1 MGTRINKIYKMRDD
15 LILQLGA
22 SVRQIDRHWIAAG
35 KLIDILNN
43 VKVKGYLQETGLY
56 RAKIDGE
63 VKYIGCA
70 GRSTSGGLRVRL
82 RDYLNGRS
90 CRYESGR
97 KMHENRAIIDIE
109 LLPLGD
115 YPFASY
121 AARALECWLIFKY
134 RKTVWNKISVA
145 DREEIELDPN
155 LSIN

>member
-1 MGTRINKIYKMRDD
+1 MGARIDKIYRLRDD
-15 LILQLGA
+15 LILQLAA
-22 SVRQIDRHWIAAG
+22 SVRQLDRYWIAAG
-35 KLIDILNN
+35 RLVDILDN
-43 VKVKGYLQETGLY
+43 VKVKDFINDAGLY
-56 RAKIDGE
+56 RAKIGGE

-70 GRSTSGGLRVRL
+70 GRSTSGGLKARL

-97 KMHENRAIIDIE
+97 KMYENRSIIDID

-115 YPFASY
+115 YPFASH
-121 AARALECWLIFKY
+121 AARALECWLIFQY
-134 RKTVWNKISVA
+134 RSTVWNKISIA